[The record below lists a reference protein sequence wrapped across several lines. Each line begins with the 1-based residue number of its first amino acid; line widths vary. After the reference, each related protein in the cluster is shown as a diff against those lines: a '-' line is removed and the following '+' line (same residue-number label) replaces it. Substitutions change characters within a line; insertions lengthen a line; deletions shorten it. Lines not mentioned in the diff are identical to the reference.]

1 MKFGSLT
8 VSSERSKRSASN
20 AVAAHTVKKGD
31 TLYSIAKKYGV
42 SVEQIAKANN
52 IKDNKIAIGAILT
65 IPLKTVEKPTTVVK
79 TAKKANVFG
88 NGIVKKP
95 HRFQIKKL
103 LTKMYLLPLHCIKVQ
118 EFIMLKQA
126 ILLRR

>member
-88 NGIVKKP
+88 NGIVKEAP
-95 HRFQIKKL
+95 SLSNKKL

>member
-65 IPLKTVEKPTTVVK
+65 IPLKTVEKP
-79 TAKKANVFG
+79 KKLTYLAMELS
-88 NGIVKKP
+88 KKP